1 MRRCA
6 LAFLTCL
13 IGTGCQPDASAP
25 IIADN
30 QVIGSVTH
38 VRDGDT
44 IEVADV
50 PIRLN
55 GVTCDERGTPM
66 GKQATAAMHTLVAG
80 QRVLCTLTG
89 RKSYDR
95 AIGRCQL
102 TSGED
107 LGEALISQGVC
118 GRCERYDKQ
127 GT

>member
-6 LAFLTCL
+6 LTFLTCL

-66 GKQATAAMHTLVAG
+66 GKQATGLVA
-80 QRVLCTLTG
+80 V
-89 RKSYDR
+89 
-95 AIGRCQL
+95 
-102 TSGED
+102 
-107 LGEALISQGVC
+107 
-118 GRCERYDKQ
+118 
-127 GT
+127 